1 LTVSV
6 ARAGEAT
13 TKAARIRCFIECSKV
28 VAPLLLSVL
37 RFPGPVGLRILHNE
51 PAGLA
56 KWLRE
61 IVVGFELALE
71 DG

>member
-1 LTVSV
+1 
-6 ARAGEAT
+6 
-13 TKAARIRCFIECSKV
+13 
-28 VAPLLLSVL
+28 
-37 RFPGPVGLRILHNE
+37 VGLRILHNE